1 MKKQVF
7 KPYSKS
13 QLSLPVELEVFIP
26 DNHIVR
32 IVDQVIDS
40 IDISKLLEQRFKRLS
55 SEDASQGNYLCLHS
69 RDLLW

>member
-40 IDISKLLEQRFKRLS
+40 IDISKLLEQFDVYPVK
-55 SEDASQGNYLCLHS
+55 GTT
-69 RDLLW
+69 